1 MVGKRLIFL
10 FFQFL
15 FFRSFTTEMSGRPQ
29 YQSFPLPDR
38 EWEVKVVCIVH
49 CFVRISVVLERKE
62 KRNGEQLYALF
73 CAYLCAFGV
82 YSFVVC
88 LCNV

>member
-1 MVGKRLIFL
+1 
-10 FFQFL
+10 
-15 FFRSFTTEMSGRPQ
+15 MSGRPK

-73 CAYLCAFGV
+73 CAYLSVFGV
-82 YSFVVC
+82 DSFIVC
-88 LCNV
+88 LCDVQLFWFVCFSVFYEFVCVCMYA